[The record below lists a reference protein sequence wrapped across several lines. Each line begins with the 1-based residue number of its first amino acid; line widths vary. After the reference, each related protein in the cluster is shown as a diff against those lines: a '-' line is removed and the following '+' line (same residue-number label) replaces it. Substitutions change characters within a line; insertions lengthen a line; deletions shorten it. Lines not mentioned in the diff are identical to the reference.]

1 MNKTCDCE
9 HCKYADISKEERT
22 VRIGD
27 CVITQD
33 PGGIICRN
41 YGNMNITLID
51 DEGIQCSG
59 FEEGAY
65 VQKS

>member
-1 MNKTCDCE
+1 MKTCDCE
-9 HCKYADISKEERT
+9 RCMYADISKEKRT

-41 YGNMNITLID
+41 NGNMIVTMECD
-51 DEGIQCSG
+51 GFVCSG
-59 FEEGAY
+59 FREGAY